1 MSGAPHVNLMILNRE
16 KNEMMFG
23 LHEKQLFTYVFSK
36 GDRKRSLRKTQ
47 GKVVEY

>member
-36 GDRKRSLRKTQ
+36 AITNAVFARLR
-47 GKVVEY
+47 GRW